1 MENIEENM
9 KQTKDIIDLSEIFKQ
24 LKEKKK
30 VFFIVLPVV
39 FALSCLW
46 IFPEPRFYKCK
57 VTLAPEMTSE
67 DFAGGL
73 ASVASHHQFR

>member
-46 IFPEPRFYKCK
+46 IFFF
-57 VTLAPEMTSE
+57 L
-67 DFAGGL
+67 
-73 ASVASHHQFR
+73 